1 MQLNLTTDYAIRI
14 VLYLA
19 TQTAPV
25 SSKELSQSL
34 GVPPSY
40 VLKTA
45 RRLAE
50 AGLVTASVGV
60 RGGLAL
66 GRAPEDITLLDI
78 IRVMENTIQ
87 LNRCLEPDCYCSRS
101 AVESCP
107 VRKVYTA
114 VQKQMEKTLSS
125 MTIRSLLEG
134 GTPGDGKEAAV

>member
-19 TQTAPV
+19 TQTVPV
-25 SSKELSQSL
+25 SSKELSQNL
-34 GVPPSY
+34 GVPSSY

-78 IRVMENTIQ
+78 IRVMEHTIQ
-87 LNRCLEPDCYCSRS
+87 LNRCLEPDCYCSRA
-101 AVESCP
+101 AVENCP
-107 VRKVYTA
+107 VRKVYTT
-114 VQKQMEKTLSS
+114 VQGQMEQTLAST
-125 MTIRSLLEG
+125 TIRSLLES
-134 GTPGDGKEAAV
+134 GTPGDGKEAVV